1 MIETVRG
8 DEAARIFLDHAG
20 VCPAARD
27 MAFLRQVALG
37 FSRIPYENISKIIK
51 TAGSD
56 DPREALRLPTEVVV
70 DHIEK
75 GFGGTCFSLTFLL
88 ERVLGSL
95 GFDVYKVMADMN
107 SGKNVHCLAMVRG
120 MGARYII
127 DPGYALYEVIRLPE
141 MNTRVTC
148 PHAVVEVVNTGGGE
162 FGLWTEDASGRKW
175 RYAFRDDPVDEADF
189 ERYWIESFTRPTL
202 HNICLT
208 RMTPRGHI
216 YLRKDFFKFTS
227 RENIDKRKVKQGVER
242 LIQEEFG
249 IGGDFTRAAQQILAA
264 RRGRQRGASD

>member
-1 MIETVRG
+1 VIETAGG

-20 VCPAARD
+20 VPPGAHD
-27 MAFLRQVALG
+27 MAFLRQVTFG

-51 TAGSD
+51 VAESGNA
-56 DPREALRLPTEVVV
+56 REALRLPTEVAL

-75 GFGGTCFSLTFLL
+75 GFGGTCFSLTFFL
-88 ERVLGSL
+88 ERVLRSL

-107 SGKNVHCLAMVRG
+107 SGKNVHCLAIVQS
-120 MGARYII
+120 MGTKYMI

-141 MNTRVTC
+141 TNTRVTC
-148 PHAVVEVVNTGGGE
+148 PHAVVEVVNAGAGK
-162 FGLWTEDASGRKW
+162 FSLWTEDASGRKW

-189 ERYWIESFTRPTL
+189 ERHWIESFAKPTL

-227 RENIDKRKVKQGVER
+227 RESIDKRKVKQGVER

-249 IGGDFTRAAQQILAA
+249 IGGDFTRAAHKILAA
-264 RRGRQRGASD
+264 RREATWRK